1 MTIEKEELYKI
12 TGGGISFGWSMFIG
26 GAISLIIG
34 IIDGYIRPL
43 KCN

>member
-1 MTIEKEELYKI
+1 MNKLSENELKNV
-12 TGGGISFGWSMFIG
+12 TAGGWGLGLLIG
-26 GAISLIIG
+26 AGVILVIG